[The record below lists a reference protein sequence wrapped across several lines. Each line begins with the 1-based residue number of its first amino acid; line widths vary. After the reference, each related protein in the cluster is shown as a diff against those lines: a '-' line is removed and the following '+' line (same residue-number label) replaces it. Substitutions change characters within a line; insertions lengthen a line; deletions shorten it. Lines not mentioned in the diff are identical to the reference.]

1 MAQRVYFCGNLDGST
16 ASAPQVVGR
25 PATAPARTGFD
36 FERKTMLTRS
46 LVALL
51 LAPITAAAAGEF
63 NVVEVSI
70 ADMQQAMAA

>member
-1 MAQRVYFCGNLDGST
+1 
-16 ASAPQVVGR
+16 
-25 PATAPARTGFD
+25 
-36 FERKTMLTRS
+36 MLTRS